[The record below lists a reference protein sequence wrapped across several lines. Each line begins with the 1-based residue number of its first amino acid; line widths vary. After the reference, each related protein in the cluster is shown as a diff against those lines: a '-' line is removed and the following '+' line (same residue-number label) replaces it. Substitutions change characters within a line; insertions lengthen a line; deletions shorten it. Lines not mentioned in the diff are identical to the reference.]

1 MQFKSVDF
9 HARNHL
15 AELLEYAVK
24 DYTPEIKE
32 EIKNWIDNSPEAQE
46 ASATHIKEIISELK
60 DIESLSQ
67 KQIKGIYEKLCSI
80 KMTPSQNQT
89 EQQKNKS
96 PKQSNLKF

>member
-1 MQFKSVDF
+1 MQFKSIDF

-24 DYTPEIKE
+24 DYTAEIKE

-46 ASATHIKEIISELK
+46 ASAAHIKEIINELK

-80 KMTPSQNQT
+80 KMTPSQNDP
-89 EQQKNKS
+89 QKNKS
-96 PKQSNLKF
+96 PRQSNLKF